1 MILEPSVPLG
11 EECYIQLF
19 LPLDLEVQ
27 FKSVVAEGIFHPKGN
42 SPQLSTSDLN
52 ILPPSGNEP
61 RQSILFFGCNKATTI
76 GNQPY
81 GAAEI
86 SAITSQKAKM
96 DSGPFSLSIFK
107 DEDRT

>member
-1 MILEPSVPLG
+1 VPLG

-27 FKSVVAEGIFHPKGN
+27 FKFVVAEGIFHPKGN

-52 ILPPSGNEP
+52 ILPPSGNEL

-76 GNQPY
+76 GNNPD
-81 GAAEI
+81 GSAEI